1 MYNICVCCNIIGI
14 MLLIKYNII
23 GWACSFMMK
32 SMLIKKSCCDYPLDY
47 QFNGIDIVKFICAFF
62 VCIIHIQPFNV
73 EYWGNDKLSY
83 LNFGLQQCLCRI
95 AVPFY
100 FTASGF
106 LLFRKTEF
114 NNLNRIRI
122 KNYCFKILR
131 LLGIWTFLLFVG
143 GSEQLWYLGAL
154 VLAVIILGVLIKKE
168 MPMRW
173 IVLISIVL
181 FLIGLLGDSYYGF
194 IEHLKCFFIPK
205 LFIVGYETIFSTT
218 RNGVFFGLIFVF
230 IGALFAQKRIVINNI
245 FAIVGLIASFM
256 LMFLEVYLLK
266 CYSHPKD
273 FNMVLSLLPAIFFL
287 FYLASHIK
295 LKNRPVYGRL
305 RVIGMLIFFT
315 HLLVNYFVCLAIQF
329 SNNKIGINLTAF
341 QFIITIIFTTILA
354 VIIERLS
361 KTNRFHWL
369 KYLFS

>member
-1 MYNICVCCNIIGI
+1 
-14 MLLIKYNII
+14 
-23 GWACSFMMK
+23 MMK
-32 SMLIKKSCCDYPLDY
+32 NMIIKKPCCDYPSDY
-47 QFNGIDIVKFICAFF
+47 QFNGIDIVKFICAFL

-73 EYWGNDKLSY
+73 EYWGIDKLSY

-114 NNLNRIRI
+114 NNLNWSSI

-131 LLGIWTFLLFVG
+131 LLGTWTFLLFVG
-143 GSEQLWYLGAL
+143 RSGQLWYLGAL

-168 MPMRW
+168 IPMQW
-173 IVLISIVL
+173 IVLISVVL
-181 FLIGLLGDSYYGF
+181 FFIGLLGDSYYGF
-194 IEHLKCFFIPK
+194 IEPLKSFFIPK
-205 LFIVGYETIFSTT
+205 LFIAGYETVFSTT
-218 RNGVFFGLIFVF
+218 RNGVFFGLIFVL

-245 FAIVGLIASFM
+245 FAIVGLIVSFI

-266 CYSHPKD
+266 YYSHPKD
-273 FNMVLSLLPAIFFL
+273 YNMFLSLLPVIFFL

-305 RVIGMLIFFT
+305 RVIGMLIFFI
-315 HLLVNYFVCLAIQF
+315 HLFVDYFVDLAIKI

-341 QFIITIIFTTILA
+341 QFIITILFTTILA
-354 VIIERLS
+354 VIIERLA